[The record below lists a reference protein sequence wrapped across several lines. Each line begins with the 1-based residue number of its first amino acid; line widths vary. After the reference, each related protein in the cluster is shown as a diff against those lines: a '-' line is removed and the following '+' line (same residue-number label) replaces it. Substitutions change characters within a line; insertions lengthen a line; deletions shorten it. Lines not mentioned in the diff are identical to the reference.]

1 MLSDNHRNS
10 QLDLPS
16 KIQGVSG
23 VSVETKSSDLN
34 KIQESVRE
42 IKTILEQA
50 KPSEKL
56 EQFKE
61 LIEKSKNS
69 VPVHGIKLIKE
80 A

>member
-1 MLSDNHRNS
+1 M
-10 QLDLPS
+10 
-16 KIQGVSG
+16 
-23 VSVETKSSDLN
+23 ETKSSDLD
-34 KIQESVRE
+34 KIQESVGE

-50 KPSEKL
+50 KPSAKL

-80 A
+80 AQHEMER